1 MEHKNINELF
11 EGTTNWDFESPE
23 SGHEKRFLEKLQVTK
38 LKKRNWIPLSLVASL
53 FLSFGVMLYF
63 YSNSQQEEIQLSPQ
77 VQETQDYFSSVIQ
90 SELKNLKEQK
100 NPMTKVL
107 ITDALHEMKKLET
120 DYEKLKKEIN
130 HIAKTDEDVL
140 TYALFPQVGKIYLQE
155 KYGEKE
161 PLKEE
166 EPIQIQARYQ
176 K

>member
-53 FLSFGVMLYF
+53 FLSFGVLLYF
-63 YSNSQQEEIQLSPQ
+63 YSNFQQEEIQLSPQ

-100 NPMTKVL
+100 NPMTTVL
-107 ITDALHEMKKLET
+107 ITDALNEMKKLET
-120 DYEKLKKEIN
+120 DYEKLKKEIAKNGENKQVIFAMITNMQTRISFLQQVMEQVDQINNFNTDKNEN
-130 HIAKTDEDVL
+130 HL
-140 TYALFPQVGKIYLQE
+140 
-155 KYGEKE
+155 
-161 PLKEE
+161 
-166 EPIQIQARYQ
+166 
-176 K
+176 

>member
-120 DYEKLKKEIN
+120 DYEKLKKEIAKNGENKQVVFALITNMQTRISFLQQVMEQVDQLNNFNTDKNEN
-130 HIAKTDEDVL
+130 HL
-140 TYALFPQVGKIYLQE
+140 
-155 KYGEKE
+155 
-161 PLKEE
+161 
-166 EPIQIQARYQ
+166 
-176 K
+176 